1 MSASDSP
8 TERADACERASQLV
22 AGIDGDKRP
31 WAALRARLLLV
42 ETLAAAGRVAESE
55 AEARPV
61 VAKCTELGLMRL
73 LVDAGLA

>member
-1 MSASDSP
+1 M
-8 TERADACERASQLV
+8 

-42 ETLAAAGRVAESE
+42 ETLAAAGRVAEAD
-55 AEARPV
+55 AEAKPV
-61 VAKCTELGLMRL
+61 VAKCADLGLTRL